1 MYNKDTSKKRLY
13 QILEMP
19 LNADTIK
26 STGRVT
32 SSRIT
37 GSSFLSLCNA
47 MELYTSFENRSHD
60 SYIKLLSKEEG
71 KI

>member
-1 MYNKDTSKKRLY
+1 MLI
-13 QILEMP
+13 Q
-19 LNADTIK
+19 LNL
-26 STGRVT
+26 REELH
-32 SSRIT
+32 SSRIA

>member
-19 LNADTIK
+19 VNADTIK

-37 GSSFLSLCNA
+37 GSSFLYLCNA
-47 MELYTSFENRSHD
+47 MELYTSFMDRTCCSKLNR
-60 SYIKLLSKEEG
+60 
-71 KI
+71 KIGE